1 MSDFKQMK
9 LVDRDGPF
17 DVKVRLE
24 SEQKLAALAWA
35 IIGNG
40 SLTDLSASE
49 IELVDTDGEASDSI
63 SDLF

>member
-9 LVDRDGPF
+9 LVDRDDTF
-17 DVKVRLE
+17 DVTGRLE
-24 SEQKLAALAWA
+24 SEEELAALAWA
-35 IIGNG
+35 IICNG

-49 IELVDTDGEASDSI
+49 IELVDTAGEASDSI